1 MLSHCMC
8 IACNQPGTLYKGESP
23 AYVSRWS
30 AGEELHDA
38 AQYGCIL
45 LLAEAGCA

>member
-1 MLSHCMC
+1 MLSQCMC
-8 IACNQPGTLYKGESP
+8 IACNQPGTLYTGDLP
-23 AYVSRWS
+23 AYVSQWN

-45 LLAEAGCA
+45 LLAELCA